1 MTAAIKSLDSRRG
14 RSTRKPAIAPENSKV
29 TPISRA
35 KRAPS
40 GPVLPDYSAAIAAG
54 PQKKPATSVVKVL
67 PNPQWQP
74 LWLRS
79 LVGVQQASTVAL
91 VLLLGTALSVYG
103 LTVYGEQRWT
113 VEYQKLET
121 LRRSE
126 QQLNAASEV
135 LKHQLA
141 KDAENPSTGLAPQKP
156 AETIFLAPLPENRS
170 PMADA
175 VPNSQPALKHQS
187 AVETPLGY

>member
-14 RSTRKPAIAPENSKV
+14 RSTRKPAQTPENSKV

-35 KRAPS
+35 KRAQR
-40 GPVLPDYSAAIAAG
+40 GPVLPDYSTEAARPVKGA
-54 PQKKPATSVVKVL
+54 ATSVVKVL
-67 PNPQWQP
+67 PDRQWQP

-79 LVGVQQASTVAL
+79 LVGVQQASTVAV

-103 LTVYGEQRWT
+103 LTVYGEQRWND
-113 VEYQKLET
+113 EYQT

-141 KDAENPSTGLAPQKP
+141 KEAENPSTGLAPQKP
-156 AETIFLAPLPENRS
+156 AETIFLAPVPETRS
-170 PMADA
+170 PNPDA
-175 VPNSQPALKHQS
+175 VPNSQPALRDRS